1 MKKLL
6 LMFLLLVPIVS
17 MYADDDAESIVSSLQ
32 KKYDNVKDISISFVQ
47 NVQFAVTQNTQTFS
61 GTLVMKKGNKYRI
74 EMEQQ
79 TIVTDGTTVWTFNK
93 ANNQVFIDKY
103 KNDSQSF
110 SPDKI
115 LTNLP
120 DNYTAEILG
129 KEKHGD
135 HDLTILKLLPKKTRM
150 NIKWMK
156 VWVDTDS
163 WTMKKIQVFD
173 ASENLWTYDVNDVR
187 MDTGVAD
194 TQFHFDAPA
203 GVDVIDLR

>member
-1 MKKLL
+1 MRKLL
-6 LMFLLLVPIVS
+6 LMVLLLIPIVS
-17 MYADDDAESIVSSLQ
+17 VYADDDAESIVSALQ
-32 KKYDNVKDISISFVQ
+32 KKYDDVKDISISFVQ

-93 ANNQVFIDKY
+93 ANNQVFVDKY
-103 KNDSQSF
+103 KNDPQSF

-115 LTNLP
+115 LTNLS

-135 HDLTILKLLPKKTRM
+135 HDLTILKLLPKKSRM